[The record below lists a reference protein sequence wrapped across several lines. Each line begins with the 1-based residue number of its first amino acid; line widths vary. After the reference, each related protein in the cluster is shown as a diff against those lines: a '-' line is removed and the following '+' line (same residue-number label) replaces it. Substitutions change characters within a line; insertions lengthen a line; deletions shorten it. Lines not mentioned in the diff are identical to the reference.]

1 MVFANRNEA
10 GMLLADKLAK
20 YNNAVNTIVL
30 GVPRGGVPVADCVAQ
45 QLNLPLDVILSKK
58 IGHPFN
64 KEFAIGAV
72 TENLIFVEKGAD
84 VDEDYIQSETQRIR
98 KQLAVRNQLFRK
110 HKPPLIFK
118 NKTIILVDDGIATGN
133 TLLILV
139 QMMRQAGVS
148 KIVIASPV
156 VPSDRVNVIER
167 SCDEFVY
174 LHAPEYFEGVGAFY
188 DDFTQVEDE
197 DVVRILEKAK

>member
-20 YNNAVNTIVL
+20 YKNAVNTIVL
-30 GVPRGGVPVADCVAQ
+30 GVPRGGVPVADCVAK

-58 IGHPFN
+58 IGHPSN

-72 TENLIFVEKGAD
+72 TENLIFVEKGAA
-84 VDEDYIQSETQRIR
+84 VDDDYIQSETHRIR
-98 KQLAVRNQLFRK
+98 KQLAVREQLFRK
-110 HKPPLIFK
+110 NKPPL
-118 NKTIILVDDGIATGN
+118 NVENETIILVDDGIATGN

-156 VPSDRVNVIER
+156 VPADRVNVIER

-174 LHAPEYFEGVGAFY
+174 LYAPDYFEGVGAFY

-197 DVVRILEKAK
+197 DVVRVLEKAK